1 MPPRE
6 HHDCLSTKK
15 PPPTR
20 LSSHSER
27 QIGGWFQ
34 PHRLYLPRGG
44 RQVAANRPGGP
55 EPWYVCIRIDQRSQP
70 LAGLDG
76 GAPRSESKSNDCRGQ
91 SHIDFIVGS
100 TPLHCSVYWVVPFNP
115 TGCNCYVA
123 GGRLPPL
130 RQNCNKY
137 PKFNV
142 SIAGFTSV
150 KWENVVHYR
159 RGGNLPPAT
168 FRYLSR
174 TDLTVFPWM
183 LRQLSIVN
191 SKKLST
197 VNCQLPQS
205 IPLPAASSMPSWPG
219 RR

>member
-1 MPPRE
+1 MIHFARKKPFPQAPPRYRRIPPKQPFSDYRSCKNIPTVKRPGTACVPPRE

-100 TPLHCSVYWVVPFNP
+100 TPLHCSVY
-115 TGCNCYVA
+115 
-123 GGRLPPL
+123 
-130 RQNCNKY
+130 
-137 PKFNV
+137 
-142 SIAGFTSV
+142 
-150 KWENVVHYR
+150 
-159 RGGNLPPAT
+159 GGN
-168 FRYLSR
+168 
-174 TDLTVFPWM
+174 
-183 LRQLSIVN
+183 SIHPHR
-191 SKKLST
+191 L
-197 VNCQLPQS
+197 
-205 IPLPAASSMPSWPG
+205 
-219 RR
+219 